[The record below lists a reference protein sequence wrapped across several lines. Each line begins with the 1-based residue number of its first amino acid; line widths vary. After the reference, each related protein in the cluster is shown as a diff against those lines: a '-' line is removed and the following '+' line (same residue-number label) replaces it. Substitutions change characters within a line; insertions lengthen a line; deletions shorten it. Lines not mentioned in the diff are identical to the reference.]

1 MATLEK
7 IRSKAGLL
15 IGVVGVALLAFVI
28 GDFLKSGSTFFHQS
42 KEKILVVGS
51 ESVSIQDFQAKL
63 EEMTDVYKKRVQTN
77 TVSEEIQSG
86 LREEAFNTMVTNLIL
101 KHESE
106 KLGMAVGKDELSSL
120 IIGDNISPLIL
131 QMPDF
136 QNPQTGMFDKN
147 MLLQFLQ
154 TIESDNI
161 DSYPLEMRAQI
172 LEAKNYWLF
181 WEQTIKQ
188 QRLQSKYS
196 VLLGSVIS
204 TNSIEARSAF
214 EDKKINVGFEYV
226 VQNYQTIADEEI
238 SVSDSEIK
246 SLYNNRKNLYK
257 QDRQQVISYIA
268 VDIVP
273 SSEDDAAVYKQV
285 SELRPAFEEPNI
297 DVTALVNENSDMKF
311 IDAYLAKSELREDMQ
326 SFIESANVNDV
337 SMPVLSENSYVMLK
351 LVGTTVAPDSI
362 KINQLVLP
370 GIDEQF
376 IKSIADSIAGVI
388 KGGKTF
394 AEVATIETQGRSNGE
409 MDYMTEAQLV
419 AATDPNFKDQVFSA
433 TIGEVFVAKSVHGSH
448 LVQVVEKTAPV
459 TKYKIAVIQIAVTPS
474 SETFSKLYN
483 DLSTYAS
490 KNNTLEK
497 FKESAAES
505 GYIVQN
511 EMPLTE
517 NQPAIANIASS
528 RPAIR
533 WAFDNK
539 KGSIS
544 EIFECQDRFLVVA
557 VDGSLKEGY
566 RSLASVSEILKR
578 EILNDKK
585 AERIIS
591 ELKAKNL
598 STIAGYA
605 EEMNSTVN
613 TIDFV
618 SFATFNIT
626 GMGIEPTVNAIIP
639 FVEEGQLTAPFKGK
653 AGVYVLNI
661 TSKSISDAPYNEESE
676 KQALQST
683 NMQRMGSFFPILKD
697 KFKVEDN
704 RIRFY

>member
-42 KEKILVVGS
+42 KEKIVIVGG
-51 ESVSIQDFQAKL
+51 ESVSIQDYQAKV
-63 EEMTDVYKKRVQTN
+63 EEMTDVYKKRSQVN
-77 TVSEEIQSG
+77 TVSEEMQNSI
-86 LREEAFNTMVTNLIL
+86 REEVFNSLVTNIIL
-101 KHESE
+101 KKESE
-106 KLGMAVGKDELSSL
+106 KIGMAVGKDELSDM
-120 IIGDNISPLIL
+120 IIGDNISPMIL

-154 TIESDNI
+154 TIESDDI
-161 DSYPLEMRAQI
+161 KSFPLETQAQI

-196 VLLGSVIS
+196 VLLGNAITS
-204 TNSIEARSAF
+204 NAIEARNAF
-214 EDKKINVGFEYV
+214 EEKKVSIGFEYV
-226 VQNYQTIADEEI
+226 VQSYQSLPDEEFT
-238 SVSDSEIK
+238 VSDSEIK
-246 SLYNNRKNLYK
+246 SLYNNRKHIYK
-257 QDRQQVISYIA
+257 QDKQQVISYIS

-273 SSEDDAAVYKQV
+273 SREDDAAVYNQI

-297 DVTALVNENSDMKF
+297 DVTAMVNESSDLKF
-311 IDAYLAKSELREDMQ
+311 IDAYMAKSELREDMQ
-326 SFIESANVNDV
+326 TFVDNANVNDV
-337 SMPVLSENSYVMLK
+337 SMPALNESSYVMLK
-351 LVGTTVAPDSI
+351 LVGTIVAPDSI

-370 GIDEQF
+370 NLDEQV

-394 AEVATIETQGRSNGE
+394 AEVATIETQGRTTGE
-409 MDYMTEAQLV
+409 LGYMTEAQLV
-419 AATDPNFKDQVFSA
+419 AATDVNFKDQVFSA
-433 TIGEVFVAKSVHGSH
+433 TIGEVFVAKSIHGSH

-459 TKYKIAVIQIAVTPS
+459 TKYKVAAIQISVTPS
-474 SETFSKLYN
+474 SETYSKLYN
-483 DLSTYAS
+483 GLSAYTSA
-490 KNNTLEK
+490 NNTLDK
-497 FKESAAES
+497 FKEFAAEN
-505 GYIVQN
+505 GYIIQN
-511 EMPLTE
+511 EMPITE
-517 NQPAIANIASS
+517 NQPSIAGISSS

-533 WAFDNK
+533 WAFENK
-539 KGSIS
+539 RGDIS
-544 EIFECQDRFLVVA
+544 EVFECQDHFVVVA
-557 VDGSLKEGY
+557 VEGSLKEGY
-566 RSLASVSEILKR
+566 RSLASISEILKR

-585 AERIIS
+585 AEKIIND
-591 ELKAKNL
+591 LKAKNI

-605 EEMNSTVN
+605 ETMNSTVN
-613 TIDFV
+613 SVDFV
-618 SFATFNIT
+618 SFSTPNIT
-626 GMGIEPTVNAIIP
+626 GLGVEPAINAIVP
-639 FVEEGQLTAPFKGK
+639 FVEEGLTAPLKGK
-653 AGVYVLNI
+653 GGVYVLNV
-661 TSKSISDAPYNEESE
+661 TSKKISEAPYIEESE

-683 NMQRMGSFFPILKD
+683 NSYRMYSFLPVLKG